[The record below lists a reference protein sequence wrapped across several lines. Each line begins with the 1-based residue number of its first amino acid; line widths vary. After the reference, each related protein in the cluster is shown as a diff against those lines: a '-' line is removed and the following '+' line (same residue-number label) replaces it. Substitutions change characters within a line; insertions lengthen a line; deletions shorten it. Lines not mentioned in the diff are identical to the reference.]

1 MAFASEVRTEILE
14 NLTLR
19 KKFRRA
25 QGYGLLLCSKHFDA
39 GEISMTT
46 ERQEIAQLYRATLR
60 DILGKGC
67 EEIPITRTGMG
78 NATRH
83 YAVALSHPAS
93 RQKVLEYFG
102 QQASLLRFGSL

>member
-39 GEISMTT
+39 G
-46 ERQEIAQLYRATLR
+46 R
-60 DILGKGC
+60 
-67 EEIPITRTGMG
+67 
-78 NATRH
+78 
-83 YAVALSHPAS
+83 S
-93 RQKVLEYFG
+93 R
-102 QQASLLRFGSL
+102 